1 MTTIVRKRLWSPQSF
16 WFSEARWSGFLKTTA
31 FAVRVCLSVGL
42 ALLVAFVVQLDSPMS
57 TVTTVVIVA
66 HPMVGA
72 LVSKS
77 LWRVLGT
84 VFGAGLSVAI
94 MGCFV
99 QSAWLYFVALALIVG
114 LACMTAS
121 LLRLYRAYAA
131 VLTGYTIII
140 VAFSSFSHPE
150 SVFMSAMMRLSD
162 VVIGVVSTAVIF
174 LATSPRRSQPV
185 HRALNDAFLAVLEH
199 AKSFHSSLTALSVA
213 DGSDFRTLPVA
224 LYDSRQAVL
233 KKITALTP
241 LLEYAASDNPEIK
254 DHLSSYKMAVNQMA
268 GVIAG
273 YHPHWSNLHQPHTRF
288 YEIHAYAT
296 RMLKNVIDGIR
307 NPSWRNDPESILKT
321 LDQGIQ
327 SLEIFEA
334 EEMLTAAS
342 LASVHNVKNLLLAL
356 RRIIEE
362 LTEKKN
368 RVPMR
373 VSPYLEWPTALRNGA
388 RGILITLLAV
398 SIWYV
403 TAWPNGPMMMMY
415 VIAAS
420 SLLSTV
426 PSASKASMAM
436 AIGTVLSIPATWI
449 YHVYVLPLISGYCL
463 LWLSL
468 SFFLLPGIWL
478 QFHPKYSIGAFG
490 YAVFFAIQ
498 SLVTNEMVYDDIALT
513 NTWMAIICGAVLLV
527 LVFRVFL
534 PPNHESD
541 ANAIMRS
548 LRRSVNLLATSSSHH
563 LPFAEQWQGDQIQ
576 KLSRLALKLSFL
588 SQKDRARDVLDRA
601 FSLVSLG
608 KLILELRQNAE
619 NPFEKKAVRMF
630 LQDAIIR
637 RQEITYEAFGNRT
650 LSSGIEQIQFI
661 LKNLQ
666 EI

>member
-1 MTTIVRKRLWSPQSF
+1 MTTIVRKKLWSPQSF

-31 FAVRVCLSVGL
+31 FTVRVCLSIGL

-77 LWRVLGT
+77 IWRVLGT

-99 QSAWLYFVALALIVG
+99 QSTWLYFVALALIVG

-162 VVIGVVSTAVIF
+162 VVIGVVSTAVVF

-185 HRALNDAFLAVLEH
+185 HGALNDAFLAVLEH
-199 AKSFHSSLTALSVA
+199 AKSFHSSLTALSV
-213 DGSDFRTLPVA
+213 DDDSDFRTLPVA

-273 YHPHWSNLHQPHTRF
+273 YHPHWSNLHQPHARF
-288 YEIHAYAT
+288 YEIHAYTT
-296 RMLKNVIDGIR
+296 RMLKNVIDGIK
-307 NPSWRNDPESILKT
+307 NPSWRNDPESILKA

-327 SLEIFEA
+327 SLELFEA
-334 EEMLTAAS
+334 EEILTAAS
-342 LASVHNVKNLLLAL
+342 LASVHNVENLLLAL
-356 RRIIEE
+356 RRIIED

-388 RGILITLLAV
+388 RGILITLLATF
-398 SIWYV
+398 IWYV

-541 ANAIMRS
+541 ARVIMRS
-548 LRRSVNLLATSSSHH
+548 LRRSVNLLATSSSHR

-619 NPFEKKAVRMF
+619 NPFEKRAVRMF
-630 LQDAIIR
+630 LQDALIR

>member
-1 MTTIVRKRLWSPQSF
+1 MKTAA
-16 WFSEARWSGFLKTTA
+16 FSL
-31 FAVRVCLSVGL
+31 RVCLSVGL

-77 LWRVLGT
+77 FWRVLGT
-84 VFGAGLSVAI
+84 VLGAGLSVAI

-99 QSAWLYFVALALIVG
+99 QSAWLYFVALALLVG
-114 LACMTAS
+114 LSCMAAS
-121 LLRLYRAYAA
+121 LLKLYRAYAA

-140 VAFSSFSHPE
+140 VAFSAFSHPE

-162 VVIGVVSTAVIF
+162 VVVGVVSTAVVF
-174 LATSPRRSQPV
+174 MATSPRRSEPV
-185 HRALNDAFLAVLEH
+185 QGVLNDAFLAVLEH
-199 AKSFHSSLTALSVA
+199 AKSFHSGLTAISVA
-213 DGSDFRTLPVA
+213 DNSDFRTLPVS
-224 LYDSRQAVL
+224 LYDSRQAAL

-273 YHPHWSNLHQPHTRF
+273 YHPHWSNLHQPHARF
-288 YEIHAYAT
+288 YEIHDYAT
-296 RMLKNVIDGIR
+296 QILSDVITDIR
-307 NPSWRNDPESILKT
+307 EPLWRDNPRTIFKILDSGLNNLSEFEKDESFT
-321 LDQGIQ
+321 
-327 SLEIFEA
+327 SEI
-334 EEMLTAAS
+334 
-342 LASVHNVKNLLLAL
+342 LASVHNVENLFIAL
-356 RRIIEE
+356 RRIVEE

-368 RVPMR
+368 RLPIY

-388 RGILITLLAV
+388 RGLLITLLAT

-403 TAWPNGPMMMMY
+403 TAWPSGPMMMMY

-436 AIGTVLSIPATWI
+436 AIGTVLSIPATSI
-449 YHVYVLPLISGYCL
+449 YHVYVLPLINGYGL

-468 SFFLLPGIWL
+468 SLFLLPGIWL

>member
-1 MTTIVRKRLWSPQSF
+1 MTTMTLKNLWFFQSL
-16 WFSEARWSGFLKTTA
+16 WFSEARWSGFLKTAA
-31 FAVRVCLSVGL
+31 FSLRVCLSVGL

-77 LWRVLGT
+77 FWRVLGT
-84 VFGAGLSVAI
+84 VLGAGLSVAI

-99 QSAWLYFVALALIVG
+99 QSAWLYFIALALLVG
-114 LACMTAS
+114 LSCMTAS

-162 VVIGVVSTAVIF
+162 VVIGVVSTAIVF
-174 LATSPRRSQPV
+174 MATSPRRSQPV
-185 HRALNDAFLAVLEH
+185 QEALNDAFLAVLEH
-199 AKSFHSSLTALSVA
+199 AKSFHSGLTAISVT
-213 DGSDFRTLPVA
+213 DSSDFRTLPVS
-224 LYDSRQAVL
+224 LYDSRQTAL

-273 YHPHWSNLHQPHTRF
+273 YHPHWSNLHQPHARF

-296 RMLKNVIDGIR
+296 QILNDVIAGIR
-307 NPSWRNDPESILKT
+307 EPLWRDNPRPI
-321 LDQGIQ
+321 
-327 SLEIFEA
+327 LEILNNGINHLSSFEKDEA
-334 EEMLTAAS
+334 STPEM
-342 LASVHNVKNLLLAL
+342 LASVHNVENLLIAL
-356 RRIIEE
+356 RRIMEE
-362 LTEKKN
+362 LTEKRN
-368 RVPMR
+368 RLPMH

-388 RGILITLLAV
+388 RGLLITLLAT

-449 YHVYVLPLISGYCL
+449 YHVYVLPLINGYGL

-468 SFFLLPGIWL
+468 SLFLLPGIWL

-498 SLVTNEMVYDDIALT
+498 SLITNEMVYDDIALT
-513 NTWMAIICGAVLLV
+513 NTWMAIICGALLLV
-527 LVFRVFL
+527 LVFRVLL

-541 ANAIMRS
+541 ARVIMKS

-563 LPFAEQWQGDQIQ
+563 LPFTEQWQGDQIQ

-588 SQKDRARDVLDRA
+588 SQKDRARDVLDHA

-608 KLILELRQNAE
+608 KLILELRQNAQ
-619 NPFEKKAVRMF
+619 NPFEKKAVQMF
-630 LQDAIIR
+630 LQDAIVR
-637 RQEITYEAFGNRT
+637 HREVTYEGFGNRSL
-650 LSSGIEQIQFI
+650 LSNTKQIQFI
-661 LKNLQ
+661 LRNFQ